1 MSDLTQEVTLNVISI
16 FDNYQIELA
25 EKGHLILSTEVTETA
40 LNYYGNAHGG
50 YLFTLCDQVG
60 GLVARTTGVESVT
73 LQANANYLKAGH
85 KGDKLMVEGR
95 LVHGGRT
102 TQVVDVTIHNQTG
115 ALLTKTSLTMFVTG
129 RRHNG

>member
-1 MSDLTQEVTLNVISI
+1 
-16 FDNYQIELA
+16 
-25 EKGHLILSTEVTETA
+25 
-40 LNYYGNAHGG
+40 
-50 YLFTLCDQVG
+50 
-60 GLVARTTGVESVT
+60 
-73 LQANANYLKAGH
+73 
-85 KGDKLMVEGR
+85 MVEGR

>member
-1 MSDLTQEVTLNVISI
+1 
-16 FDNYQIELA
+16 
-25 EKGHLILSTEVTETA
+25 
-40 LNYYGNAHGG
+40 
-50 YLFTLCDQVG
+50 
-60 GLVARTTGVESVT
+60 
-73 LQANANYLKAGH
+73 NANYLKAGH